1 MEPDRSCNLWERLR
15 VGMGLVFGLRGH
27 DFRAA
32 RSFMNLVYGEHFWP
46 VKLLRM
52 CGWALRQMFGV
63 IPDALTSVSF
73 AEEVS
78 RTSIWLAEGNPLA
91 NHPWEEDSQA
101 RLPEEVEVVV
111 IGAGMTGASCAYHWA
126 KQGGGERMAVLE
138 MEDPAW
144 GASGRNEGL
153 VVMGRYF
160 AMVRDTVRPYLER
173 VRGDLSE
180 DQRGKLAEQFAAAY
194 ARSAYRNADLIEQV
208 IEEEGFACDY
218 TRNGWIQA
226 RDEADQ
232 LALEESIEAG
242 KVAGFDDWTS
252 LSPEEV
258 WEKGGM
264 RVEAPAGFS
273 RRAAS
278 FHPARWVWCLLEKAL
293 ESSKVQ
299 LFTRTRVLK
308 VEEDGERYLVR
319 TERGEIRT
327 RFVINAVEAHTAGL
341 HPQYGEFIHP
351 VQTQAA
357 FGTGGPENMKPHV
370 GLSGKRGFF
379 GGHGEGAMVGS
390 DASRIPP
397 KRANCNNPSRFVTK
411 FLMGELHRYF
421 GRSRLYV
428 THEWS
433 GTPGFT
439 ADEFPV
445 VGLLDGKRQYAI
457 GGMCGS
463 GTGVSFN
470 AARHVVQQILGI
482 DGPDDYPAEYF
493 GPSRLLDPQ
502 NHPWP
507 EIEEES

>member
-1 MEPDRSCNLWERLR
+1 MEAAISCSLRERLR
-15 VGMGLVFGLRGH
+15 VGLGLLLGLRGH

-52 CGWALRQMFGV
+52 CGWALGQMFGA
-63 IPDALTSVSF
+63 IPNALTSVSF

-78 RTSIWLAEGNPLA
+78 RTPIWLAEGNPLA
-91 NHPWEEDSQA
+91 DHPWKEDPEA
-101 RLPEEVEVVV
+101 RLPEEVGVVV

-126 KQGGGERMAVLE
+126 KSGGTEKMAVLE

-194 ARSAYRNADLIEQV
+194 ARSAYRNADLIEQT

-218 TRNGWIQA
+218 ARNGWIQA
-226 RDEADQ
+226 REEVDQ
-232 LALEESIEAG
+232 LALEESIEIG
-242 KVAGFDDWTS
+242 RSVGFDDWTS

-273 RRAAS
+273 RGAAS

-293 ESSKVQ
+293 ESPNVQ
-299 LFTRTRVLK
+299 LFTHTRVLEVK
-308 VEEDGERYLVR
+308 EDGEQYLLR
-319 TERGEIRT
+319 TERGAIRT
-327 RFVINAVEAHTAGL
+327 RFVINAVEAHTSAL

-357 FGTGGPENMKPHV
+357 FGTGGPENMKPHI

-397 KRANCNNPSRFVTK
+397 QRANCNNPSRFITK
-411 FLMGELHRYF
+411 FLMGELHKYF
-421 GRSRLYV
+421 GRSRLHV

-470 AARHVVQQILGI
+470 AARHVVQQVLGI
-482 DGPDDYPAEYF
+482 DGPDDYPAGYF
-493 GPSRLLDPQ
+493 APSRLLDPQ

-507 EIEEES
+507 EIEEED